1 MTKSLEL
8 AGMQSEKLVDSSRC
22 HWCRSPISQRSGAG
36 RPRRF
41 CSQSCRQWDWVARQ
55 RANELALSEDE
66 LVIARKELDAL
77 RDQVYVLRCAIA
89 DVEAD
94 LDPSVDPTTRD
105 FKAALKWLLQ
115 AAKPLAQDQLHPSPS
130 RAA

>member
-8 AGMQSEKLVDSSRC
+8 AGVRTEKPVDSSRC
-22 HWCRSPISQRSGAG
+22 QWCRSPISQRSGAG

-66 LVIARKELDAL
+66 LVIARKELEAL

>member
-1 MTKSLEL
+1 MTKSIDSSGIASL
-8 AGMQSEKLVDSSRC
+8 KTVDSARC
-22 HWCRSPISQRSGAG
+22 QWCRSPIAQRSGAG

-41 CSQSCRQWDWVARQ
+41 CCQSCRQWDWVARQ
-55 RANELALSEDE
+55 RATELALSEDE

-94 LDPSVDPTTRD
+94 LDPSIDPTTRD

-115 AAKPLAQDQLHPSPS
+115 AAKPLAQDQLHQSPS

>member
-8 AGMQSEKLVDSSRC
+8 AGVLTEKPVDSSRC
-22 HWCRSPISQRSGAG
+22 QWCRSPISQRSGAG

-41 CSQSCRQWDWVARQ
+41 CSQSCLQWDWVARQ

>member
-1 MTKSLEL
+1 MVSIANKSAFGRWATKAVL
-8 AGMQSEKLVDSSRC
+8 QSVL
-22 HWCRSPISQRSGAG
+22 SPM
-36 RPRRF
+36 
-41 CSQSCRQWDWVARQ
+41 DWVARQ

-66 LVIARKELDAL
+66 LVIARKELDTL

-115 AAKPLAQDQLHPSPS
+115 AANHWPKISCI
-130 RAA
+130 RVRVERRNE

>member
-1 MTKSLEL
+1 MTKSLETVSS
-8 AGMQSEKLVDSSRC
+8 MTEKPVDLSRC
-22 HWCRSPISQRSGAG
+22 QWCRSPISQRSGAG

-55 RANELALSEDE
+55 RASELALSEDE